1 MIKNPTFEIKNFLD
15 KKTEQY
21 NHIDFIHTDPIQ
33 IPHLFNNTAD
43 IEIAAFLTAT
53 ISWGQRK
60 TIVSNALRL
69 MKLMNMQPYDFIM
82 NAEKKDL
89 KNLSVFKHRTFN
101 SDDCIY
107 MVKSLRNIYASH
119 KGLYGVF
126 LDEYKKSGSVKM
138 ALINF
143 RKVFFEIDH
152 PERTGKHISDPGKNS
167 ASKRLNMFLRWMVR
181 KDHHEVDF
189 GLWDKI
195 SMADLFL
202 PLDVHTGNVSRKLG
216 LLSRK
221 QNDWKAVEELTSV
234 LRTFDPLDPVKYDY
248 ALFGTGIFEKY

>member
-1 MIKNPTFEIKNFLD
+1 MNFSNFEIKNFLD

-21 NHIDFIHTDPIQ
+21 NHIDFIHTDPVQ
-33 IPHLFNNTAD
+33 IPHLFSNPRD
-43 IEIAAFLTAT
+43 IEISAFLTAI

-60 TIVSNALRL
+60 TIISNSR
-69 MKLMNMQPYDFIM
+69 KLMNLMDMQPYSFII
-82 NAEKKDL
+82 NAGENDL
-89 KNLSVFKHRTFN
+89 KSLAFFKHRTFN
-101 SDDCIY
+101 SDDCIF
-107 MVKSLRNIYASH
+107 MVKSLRNIYSRH
-119 KGLYGVF
+119 EGLYSVF
-126 LDEYKKSGSVKM
+126 LNEYKKSGSVKM
-138 ALINF
+138 SLINF

-181 KDHHEVDF
+181 KDYHEVDF

-202 PLDVHTGNVSRKLG
+202 PLDIHTGNVSRKLG